1 MCSEK
6 QRKARLSFAFPSLI
20 RNFADK
26 IKARI
31 MSSLVKFCLSAFVLG
46 AFAVCSRAQVVNLW
60 PERLP
65 VGVCLKSGKMVQDEG
80 RDKITRIR
88 QMPVPTLEKW
98 KAKRDNK
105 DKVMI
110 VCPGGGYS
118 VLAVDLEGT
127 EIAQWLNSLGYTAY
141 VLRYRVPNDREG
153 ALQDAQRAI
162 RMVRAQNP
170 GKKVGIMGF
179 SAGADLS
186 CRAATS
192 WNENTYGLVDET
204 DSLSARPDY
213 VGLVYPAY
221 LDGGD
226 NHSVTPSLNVN
237 ESTPPMFV
245 FQTADDGYGY
255 SSLAIAAALKNHKV
269 PVELHIY
276 PRGGHGYG
284 LREKRAEAA
293 AIWPVLMEKWMEKL

>member
-1 MCSEK
+1 M
-6 QRKARLSFAFPSLI
+6 
-20 RNFADK
+20 
-26 IKARI
+26 
-31 MSSLVKFCLSAFVLG
+31 KFFFSAFVLG
-46 AFAVCSRAQVVNLW
+46 VFAVCCRAQVVNIW

-65 VGVCLKSGKMVQDEG
+65 ADVCLKSGNTVQDVG
-80 RDKITRIR
+80 RDNITRIR
-88 QMPVPTLEKW
+88 QMPVPTLETW
-98 KAKRDNK
+98 KAKKNRK

-118 VLAVDLEGT
+118 VMAVDLEGT

-186 CRAATS
+186 CRAATA
-192 WNENTYGLVDET
+192 WNENTYSPVDET
-204 DSLSARPDY
+204 DSLSARPDF
-213 VGLVYPAY
+213 VGLIYPAY
-221 LDGGD
+221 LDGGA
-226 NHSVTPSLNVN
+226 NHSVTHSLNVN

-255 SSLAIAAALKNHKV
+255 SSLAIAGALKKHKV
-269 PVELHIY
+269 PVELHVY

-284 LREKRAEAA
+284 LRAKRAEAA
-293 AIWPVLMEKWMEKL
+293 AIWPVLMEKWMKNHL

>member
-1 MCSEK
+1 MTSSIKFCFST
-6 QRKARLSFAFPSLI
+6 FAFI
-20 RNFADK
+20 
-26 IKARI
+26 
-31 MSSLVKFCLSAFVLG
+31 V
-46 AFAVCSRAQVVNLW
+46 FAVCSRAQVVNLW

-65 VGVCLKSGKMVQDEG
+65 AEVCLKSGKMVQDEG

-98 KAKRDNK
+98 KAKKDKKDKK

-118 VLAVDLEGT
+118 VMAVDLEGT

-192 WNENTYGLVDET
+192 WNENTYGPVDEA
-204 DSLSARPDY
+204 DSLSARPDF
-213 VGLVYPAY
+213 VGLIYPAY
-221 LDGGD
+221 LDGGP

-237 ESTPPMFV
+237 ESTPQMFV
-245 FQTADDGYGY
+245 FQTADDDYGY
-255 SSLAIAAALKNHKV
+255 SALAIAAALKKHKV

-284 LREKRAEAA
+284 LRVKRAEAA
-293 AIWPVLMEKWMEKL
+293 AVWPALLEKWMGKL